1 MKKPPEQTQKNF
13 KLRDHSPHRRL
24 SKASENGGRERVV
37 VAQGRRRL
45 RPSPFL
51 FSVSFLRFFAAV
63 SLQVELLVLGQRSH
77 DLAREKEKKPPP
89 MLWPRCGSVR
99 HSDVGLHGDGGLH
112 GNCATVIIGKNL
124 DRSTHP
130 NTIRNSPPLPP
141 RAGNNSIIIQE
152 RKKE

>member
-1 MKKPPEQTQKNF
+1 MADASAWWWPKAGADCGL
-13 KLRDHSPHRRL
+13 LRFF
-24 SKASENGGRERVV
+24 
-37 VAQGRRRL
+37 
-45 RPSPFL
+45 SPFL
-51 FSVSFLRFFAAV
+51 FSVSLRFFAAV

-130 NTIRNSPPLPP
+130 NTIRNSPPQSRKQLNHYP
-141 RAGNNSIIIQE
+141 
-152 RKKE
+152 RKKERMKERKRFGFESSETPRN